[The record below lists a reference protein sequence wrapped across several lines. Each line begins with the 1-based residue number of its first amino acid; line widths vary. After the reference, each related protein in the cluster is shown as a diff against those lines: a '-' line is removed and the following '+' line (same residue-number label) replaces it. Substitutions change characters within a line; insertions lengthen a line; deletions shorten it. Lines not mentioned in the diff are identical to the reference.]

1 MKTTTTPKARQIE
14 IFTAGC
20 SVCREVVARVR
31 AAACSSCKVRVR
43 SMRNPLTAKAAAR
56 YGIKSLPAVVID
68 GRVASC
74 CAGRGVDLAELRGLG
89 LGQALGA

>member
-1 MKTTTTPKARQIE
+1 MKRRKIE
-14 IFTAGC
+14 IFSAGC
-20 SVCREVVARVR
+20 SVCEDAIKEIRV
-31 AAACSSCKVRVR
+31 AACSSCEIEFR
-43 SMRNPLTAKAAAR
+43 SLREPGVAEVAAR

-68 GRVASC
+68 GQLASC